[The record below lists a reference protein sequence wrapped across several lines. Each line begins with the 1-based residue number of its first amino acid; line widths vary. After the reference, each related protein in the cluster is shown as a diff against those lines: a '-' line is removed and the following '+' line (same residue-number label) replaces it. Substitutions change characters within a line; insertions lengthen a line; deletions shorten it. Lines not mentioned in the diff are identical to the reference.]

1 MRRWDAAARHFEAA
15 LELHRRMGSP
25 PLVAR
30 TECEYAAMLA
40 ARDDAA
46 GWAAAADL
54 ARHALTEAEELGMVD
69 LASHTR
75 GVLALLL
82 PLAPGSTVQR
92 S

>member
-1 MRRWDAAARHFEAA
+1 
-15 LELHRRMGSP
+15 
-25 PLVAR
+25 
-30 TECEYAAMLA
+30 MLA

-46 GWAAAADL
+46 GWAAAADRT
-54 ARHALTEAEELGMVD
+54 RHALTEAEELGMVD